1 MPIKTS
7 DKIRRQIADNPVLIY
22 MKGSPDLPMCGF
34 SGNAVAALKSTGVPF
49 SYVDILLN
57 MPVMQALPEISE
69 WPTFPQIF
77 IGGELIG
84 GGDIVIELNQ
94 AGELKPMMEAAVA
107 AASTQEA

>member
-1 MPIKTS
+1 MVMKTT
-7 DKIRRQIADNPVLIY
+7 DKIRKAIAENPVIIY

-34 SGNAVAALKSTGVPF
+34 SANAVAALKSTGVPF
-49 SYVDILLN
+49 SYIDILVN
-57 MPVMQALPEISE
+57 GPVMQALPEISE

-94 AGELKPMMEAAVA
+94 AGELKSMMEAAHAVA
-107 AASTQEA
+107 SEA